1 MILNRTLAAL
11 AFGALAVLGN
21 SQAASAPISAAALK
35 PQDLTLEQ
43 LYRAKPYRGVDAKGM
58 DFSHDGR
65 YLAYLWNPFGEAGTD
80 LYIHDSLT
88 GQTRRITSLAVMQA
102 YDAPEDVARFR
113 RKAEQRE
120 REYAQTQARMQDQ
133 AAYLAGAKVDLGAWE
148 REALEQAKREF
159 LDKKARDEAQKRL
172 EAERL
177 GDEPK
182 KEADKTDADKARDKD
197 KSADKE
203 LWEWRDE
210 LKKKLAR
217 DKLKPTDTYPGVE
230 AVQWANKAPELIFQ
244 YRGDLFRVQAA
255 SGAIERLTQTDRPER
270 IVAYTPD
277 DSGYVFMDE
286 TRVLRAVFAQ
296 GGVTQ
301 LSRELIHADDAER
314 KYRIERSVLT
324 EDQRFIA
331 LIARAPL
338 SVGDKIPA
346 PPPPKVRQV
355 EIMNYGERFATAKK
369 VDREVSDDKR
379 LQQPLALFIR
389 KVGAANAAQPE
400 PVFSHPGG
408 DVWFE
413 MSALSWAK
421 DGSRYTFATWERE
434 KQRLRIYVGLADE
447 AAVPE
452 LVLERKGEGKTGHE
466 VVNVIAPR
474 FTPDGKTMIAV
485 LDDEGYRQPYVIDTA
500 ARTARALLKGEFE
513 AHGLIGFTP
522 DSRHVL
528 LAANRDD
535 PAAMNLYRV
544 DLSNGAMQ
552 ALGRAGDYHRQPRAS
567 DDGRKLAAV
576 AGNWAQRPELKLID
590 AASPQPATRTLT
602 DSHDK
607 AWAQVD
613 LLRPERFSF
622 RNRHGDLVQGY
633 VFKPPGWR
641 ASDRRPAIVYLYG
654 GPLNDRHTV
663 EVDSFQSTAY
673 LFGMY
678 MAARHG
684 FVTVAFDPRGQS
696 NYGRRFSA
704 ANWEQPG
711 QAQTE
716 DLQDLVKHLG
726 QGWGVDTQR
735 LGLTGWSFGG
745 FQTQYTMYTDP
756 DLFAAGAAGA
766 GPTEWENYN
775 SWYSGRTLGKTERSK
790 TTLKRFS
797 LLPMAKGLRKPLLL
811 VHGMQDPNVLYQDTV
826 NVYRALLESGKEG
839 LVELFLDPDGEHGLD
854 GAVNRKA
861 LHKRYERF
869 FLQHLGR
876 VGGRP

>member
-1 MILNRTLAAL
+1 MTLNRMLAAL
-11 AFGALAVLGN
+11 ATTTLLVLGS
-21 SQAASAPISAAALK
+21 SQAATPDVSTAPLR

-43 LYRAKPYRGVDAKGM
+43 LYRAKPYRGTEAKEMRFSPDA
-58 DFSHDGR
+58 R

-80 LYIHDSLT
+80 LYLYDSQT
-88 GQTRRITSLAVMQA
+88 GQTRRITSLALMQA
-102 YDAPEDVARFR
+102 HDAPEDIERFR
-113 RKAEQRE
+113 KKAEQRE
-120 REYAQTQARMQDQ
+120 REFTLNQARMQDQ

-148 REALEQAKREF
+148 REALEQVKKEF
-159 LDKKARDEAQKRL
+159 LEKKARDEAQKRL

-182 KEADKTDADKARDKD
+182 ADKTDADKD
-197 KSADKE
+197 KSADKA

-217 DKLKPTDTYPGVE
+217 DKLKPTDTYPGVD
-230 AVQWANKAPELIFQ
+230 AVQWAHKANELIFQ

-255 SGAIERLTQTDRPER
+255 SGAIERLTQTGKAER
-270 IVAYTPD
+270 IVAYTPED
-277 DSGYVFMDE
+277 DGYVFMDDKQ
-286 TRVLRAVFAQ
+286 VLRASFGR

-301 LSRELIHADDAER
+301 LSRELINADDAER

-331 LIARAPL
+331 IIARAP
-338 SVGDKIPA
+338 SSTGDKPPATPA
-346 PPPPKVRQV
+346 PKGRQV

-379 LQQPLALFIR
+379 TELALALFIR
-389 KVGAANAAQPE
+389 KAGPASSAQPE
-400 PVFSHPGG
+400 PVFTHPGG

-413 MSALSWAK
+413 MSKLAWAK

-434 KQRLRIYVGLADE
+434 KNRLRIYVGLADE
-447 AAVPE
+447 SARPE
-452 LVLERKGEGKTGHE
+452 LVLERKGEDKTGHE
-466 VVNVIAPR
+466 VVNVVEPR
-474 FTPDGKTMIAV
+474 FTPDGKTLLAV
-485 LDDEGYRQPYVIDTA
+485 LDDEGYRQPYVIDTVA
-500 ARTARALLKGEFE
+500 HTARALLKGAFE
-513 AHGLIGFTP
+513 AHALIGFTP
-522 DSRHVL
+522 DSRSLL
-528 LAANRDD
+528 LASNRDD
-535 PAAMNLYRV
+535 PAAMNVYRV
-544 DLSNGAMQ
+544 DLASGAMQ
-552 ALGRAGDYHRQPRAS
+552 ALGRPGDYHRNVQAS
-567 DDGRKLAAV
+567 EDGRKLAAN

-590 AASPQPATRTLT
+590 ATQAQPQIRTLT

-622 RNRHGDLVQGY
+622 KNRHGDAVQAY
-633 VFKPPGWR
+633 AFKPPGWK
-641 ASDRRPAIVYLYG
+641 AGDQRPGIVYLYG

-684 FVTVAFDPRGQS
+684 YVTVAVDPRGHS
-696 NYGRRFSA
+696 NYGRAFSD

-711 QAQTE
+711 KPQTE
-716 DLQDLVKHLG
+716 DLEDLVKHLSR
-726 QGWGVDTQR
+726 GWGLDPQR

-745 FQTQYTMYTDP
+745 FQTQYTMYTSP

-797 LLPMAKGLRKPLLL
+797 LLPLAQGLKKPLLL

-861 LHKRYERF
+861 LHKKYERF

-876 VGGRP
+876 AREASKS